1 MHAKLKRS
9 VTISLESIDPLLDPH
24 AELNI
29 MNYLFQVILLLGREV
44 IGHID
49 HSHHEHDMLPTGLR
63 CKNVERNNN
72 QLDQNL
78 RILNGHETDWN
89 WPFIVRLGMKDEG
102 KVHFLKLN
110 RFYSERCPIL
120 EYFLMNYM
128 KLVLYDF
135 VEQLF

>member
-29 MNYLFQVILLLGREV
+29 MNYLFQVIFLLGREV

-63 CKNVERNNN
+63 CKNVERNHN
-72 QLDQNL
+72 QLEQNL

-102 KVHFLKLN
+102 KVHFSKFNGLN
-110 RFYSERCPIL
+110 RVRFLIL
-120 EYFLMNYM
+120 
-128 KLVLYDF
+128 
-135 VEQLF
+135 